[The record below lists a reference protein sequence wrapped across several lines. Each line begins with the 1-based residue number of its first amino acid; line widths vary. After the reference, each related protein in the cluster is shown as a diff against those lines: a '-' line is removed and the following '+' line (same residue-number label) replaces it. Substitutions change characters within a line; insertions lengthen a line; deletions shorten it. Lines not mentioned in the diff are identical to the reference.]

1 MDVEYA
7 ILARD
12 LPLPKGGISGA
23 PKANVIENAAPSYK
37 SPNSGGSGQGA
48 PPDYSAGN
56 DDDDD
61 EEGGLC

>member
-12 LPLPKGGISGA
+12 LPLPKGVSGA

-37 SPNSGGSGQGA
+37 SPNSLGGGA
-48 PPDYSAGN
+48 AAPDYSVGN
-56 DDDDD
+56 DEDDD